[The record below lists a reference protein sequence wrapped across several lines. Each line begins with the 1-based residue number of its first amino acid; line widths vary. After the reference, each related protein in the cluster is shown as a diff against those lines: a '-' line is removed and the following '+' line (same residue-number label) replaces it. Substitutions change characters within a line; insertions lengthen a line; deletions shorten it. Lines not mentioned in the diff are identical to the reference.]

1 MFQQHPFWHWL
12 SNCTLFLSSFRMCSM
27 NLLMFDDSTTIYDMF
42 PPLFSLWFLGHCH
55 ALLLFELLSKGIC
68 LTIAIPEKINTTS
81 FYVLFLRLA
90 YPLHRIEFALPKFF
104 SKTFRFPI
112 IFYSTLQKNE
122 GPRGWNFWT
131 KKATKSRISHRVSG
145 GGSGSTTVDADPKSA
160 LSWTHKD
167 CLQLSINFCH
177 IYRVYRCTICTELIQ
192 LPAQSLTRES
202 GSL

>member
-12 SNCTLFLSSFRMCSM
+12 FNCTLFLSSFRMCSM
-27 NLLMFDDSTTIYDMF
+27 NLLMFDDSTTIYVMF

-131 KKATKSRISHRVSG
+131 KRQQNQELATGWAVGGVEAQQLTLTPNLPCPGRTKIVCNYQSISVTSIAF
-145 GGSGSTTVDADPKSA
+145 TVVRFVQN
-160 LSWTHKD
+160 WY
-167 CLQLSINFCH
+167 NFL
-177 IYRVYRCTICTELIQ
+177 R
-192 LPAQSLTRES
+192 SL
-202 GSL
+202 